1 MYLPLNNKVAV
12 AKLSAVFNS
21 TSASYKFYWFL
32 ATLESFEDGDLGEVF
47 TSEKFTNFI
56 DELYWELYE

>member
-1 MYLPLNNKVAV
+1 MQLPSDHKVDV
-12 AKLSAVFNS
+12 GKLSAVFNS

-32 ATLESFEDGDLGEVF
+32 AILESVEDGDLREVF
-47 TSEKFTNFI
+47 TSERFTNFI